1 MKKFIKIFL
10 ISFLSLLGVLI
21 MAISVVIWIV
31 FTPARIT
38 PIVRKQAAK
47 YITCKSEI
55 GSVELTFFSTFPNF
69 GLKVSNFV
77 LLNPVAGSMSDT
89 LVSVNELV
97 GVIDARAY
105 WKRKEINLIGLQI
118 TGGTVNV
125 YADSLGHSNYN
136 IMPAD
141 TNSATAAASDTVLP
155 FIDIR
160 NVELKDISLHY
171 NDLSLKLNTVIRNLS
186 AKIDGKISH
195 DSISGNV
202 TANTSILSIEY
213 GKENEKLNTEIRDL
227 STKIS
232 GSAFGDN
239 LSGNVTV
246 NTSMISL
253 EYGKDKEKLNSEI
266 RDLSAKISGTVSGDN
281 IKGNVKA
288 SSSMI
293 SLDYAGEK
301 YLQQA
306 SLQLDLPI
314 DVITSR
320 QFITLKNAT
329 ASINDMELLLNGTIE
344 NDTVSKNINTDLTYK
359 LLSWPFKKIQAIVP
373 PSYQSYF
380 DGIEAEGLLS
390 SDGSIKGV
398 YNDLRYPLIDM
409 HVLYE
414 KGTLT
419 YSSLPIPLHDADGD
433 FTIYTD
439 LTSDALSFVRI
450 NRFTAKTPQ
459 SAFSTKGMITHLFK
473 DITCDLTTNG
483 ELALEEFNSMIP
495 ADMKTTMRGKASGEV
510 KSRFTMSQIDK
521 LQFEKMKL
529 SGSVILSDFDV
540 KYDSIILKTD
550 RSKVDFSLPYANPSS
565 VNTNFV
571 YASIQSDNVT
581 AGKLAI
587 YNASL
592 KNSSLILE
600 ASDVR
605 DSTRIP
611 DLICSFRMESMI
623 AGMDDMTIAISSPQ
637 GKVSVSPRPGN
648 SDQPHII
655 LSYNSGELK
664 AAMSK
669 NIATFNKISTDLDIS
684 NDNTQKDIFLQWLV
698 KGYVDINRGLI
709 TMSEFTNTIEIPS
722 VKMDFDPETFSIKES
737 SMKIGKS
744 DFQLTGNLNN
754 VLSYF
759 RGDSILRGKF
769 RFISDKTDVAQ
780 LMALTSGIGTYDSAS
795 VRKHENTSVDTIST
809 GPYMVPKK
817 IDVTLDANVRLATIG
832 VDTAS
837 NIKGIVSV
845 HDGILLLDGLSFDTP
860 AARMQ
865 LTAMYQTPRKNHL
878 YLGIDYRMMD
888 VQISELL
895 TMIPDIDSLM
905 PMLRSFGGKGEFH
918 IAAETYLDSLYNIKK
933 STLRGAAS
941 IAGNNLVLMDGE
953 TFSEIAKKL
962 RFNKKTQNKVDS
974 LSAEFTIFRNEI
986 DIYPFLIVMDK
997 YKAVIAGRH
1006 NFDMTFDY
1014 HVSVVDCPLPIKLG
1028 LDIKGNEDNLS
1039 FRLAKCRYAEY
1050 FRPTSRHEV
1059 ENKQLELRTMIRQAL
1074 AEKVKE

>member
-1 MKKFIKIFL
+1 MQKFIKIFI
-10 ISFLSLLGVLI
+10 ISLLSLLGVMI
-21 MAISVVIWIV
+21 ITISIVIWIV
-31 FTPARIT
+31 FTPERIT

-69 GLKVSNFV
+69 GLKISDFA

-97 GVIDARAY
+97 GVIDAKAY
-105 WKRKEINLIGLQI
+105 WKKKDIVLIGLEMN
-118 TGGTVNV
+118 GGSVNV
-125 YADSLGHSNYN
+125 YADSLGHTNYSIMPPDSNPA
-136 IMPAD
+136 PAD
-141 TNSATAAASDTVLP
+141 TVKTELP

-160 NVELKDISLHY
+160 NLEVKDISLHY
-171 NDLSLKLNTVIRNLS
+171 NDLSLKFNTIIRNLS
-186 AKIDGKISH
+186 AKINGKISH

-202 TANTSILSIEY
+202 SVNTSMISIEY
-213 GKENEKLNTEIRDL
+213 GKEKEKLNT
-227 STKIS
+227 
-232 GSAFGDN
+232 
-239 LSGNVTV
+239 
-246 NTSMISL
+246 
-253 EYGKDKEKLNSEI
+253 EI
-266 RDLSAKISGTVSGDN
+266 RDLSAKISGTAFGHTLSGNVEASSSLMSLEYGQGKEKLNTEINGLSAKISGTVSNDN
-281 IKGNVKA
+281 INGNVKA
-288 SSSMI
+288 GSSMI

-301 YLQQA
+301 YLQKA
-306 SLQLDLPI
+306 SLTLDLPL
-314 DVITSR
+314 DFITSR

-329 ASINDMELLLNGTIE
+329 ASINDMELSLNGTIQ
-344 NDTVSKNINTDLTYK
+344 NDTVSKNIITDLTYK
-359 LLSWPFKKIQAIVP
+359 LASWPFKKFQAIVP

-380 DGIEAEGLLS
+380 DGIDAYGLLS
-390 SDGSIKGV
+390 SEGSIKGV
-398 YNDLRYPLIDM
+398 YNDKQMPLMDM

-419 YSSLPIPLHDADGD
+419 YSSFPLPLHDADGD

-450 NRFTAKTPQ
+450 NRFSAKTPE
-459 SAFSTKGMITHLFK
+459 SAFSTKGMVTHLFK

-483 ELALEEFNSMIP
+483 ALTLDEFNSMIP
-495 ADMKTTMRGKASGEV
+495 KDMKTTMRGKASGEV
-510 KSRFTMSQIDK
+510 KTRFTMDQFDK

-529 SGSVILSDFDV
+529 SGSVTLSDFDV
-540 KYDSIILKTD
+540 KYDSITLKTD
-550 RSKVDFSLPYANPSS
+550 RSKVDFSLPWSNPSS

-571 YASIQSDNVT
+571 YASIQSDNVI
-581 AGKLAI
+581 AGKIAS

-592 KNSSLILE
+592 KKSSIILE
-600 ASDVR
+600 ASDMR

-611 DLICSFRMESMI
+611 DLLCSFSMESMT
-623 AGMDDMTIAISSPQ
+623 AGMDDMTIAIASPQ
-637 GKVSVSPRPGN
+637 GKVSVSPRPNN

-655 LSYNSGELK
+655 LSYNSGELR
-664 AAMSK
+664 AAKGK
-669 NIATFNKISTDLDIS
+669 NIATFNKINTDLDIS
-684 NDNTQKDIFLQWLV
+684 NDNSQKDIFLQWLV
-698 KGYVDINRGLI
+698 KGYVDINKGLVS
-709 TMSEFTNTIEIPS
+709 MSEFTNTIEIPS
-722 VKMDFDPETFSIKES
+722 VKMDFDPETFSIRES
-737 SMKIGKS
+737 RMIIGKS
-744 DFQLTGNLNN
+744 DFRLSGSLNN

-759 RGDSILRGKF
+759 RGDSTLRGKF
-769 RFISDKTDVAQ
+769 SFISDRTDVAQ
-780 LMALTSGIGTYDSAS
+780 LMALTSGIGTYDSAG
-795 VRKHENTSVDTIST
+795 VRKQENTTIDTVNT

-817 IDVTLDANVRLATIG
+817 IDVTLDANVKLATIG
-832 VDTAS
+832 VDTAT
-837 NIKGIVSV
+837 NIKGVVTV

-865 LTAMYQTPRKNHL
+865 LTAMYQTPRRNHL

-888 VQISELL
+888 VEISELL

-905 PMLRSFGGKGEFH
+905 PMLRSFGGRGEFH
-918 IAAETYLDSLYNIKK
+918 IAAETYLDSLYDIKK

-962 RFNKKTQNKVDS
+962 RFSKKTQNKVDS

-1028 LDIKGNEDNLS
+1028 LDIKGNVDNLS
-1039 FRLAKCRYAEY
+1039 YKLAKCRYAEY

-1059 ENKQLELRTMIRQAL
+1059 ETKQLELRTMIRQAL
-1074 AEKVKE
+1074 AEKVK